1 MGTVDKLYCTKY
13 ELYIYADLWDCY
25 ALNENVFSGIWG
37 KLQYR
42 RSILAAIGQKTFLMM
57 LH

>member
-13 ELYIYADLWDCY
+13 GLYIYADLWDCY

-57 LH
+57 